1 MKKEILIY
9 EKDKENLKFLEAFFK
24 GRSAYSARF
33 IESGKRA
40 FKKELLERKPSALI
54 ISSPHGLKQIR
65 PLEVRCPIIALI
77 SGNVTEGIRCV
88 VKSDIEYYL
97 MSPFYTEDLEHK
109 LKLAIDRKRWFANL
123 FKEKKDL
130 DALIEFT
137 YFVSSTLNPKDILYI
152 LVKKISEMMNVSRC
166 SVISLDLKEKRYAYI
181 VSTSEDPDVTKLKID
196 LQKYPELKKAIAL
209 KNPVIIKD
217 ALNDPIMKNV
227 KDTPALSDA
236 RSILI
241 LPVIFRDEVIGT
253 LLLRTIRSDRP
264 FTQRE
269 IKLCASI
276 ANTSANAFYNAF
288 LYDRLERE
296 KKKFEKLAIHDY
308 LTGIYNIRYFY
319 NRLDEE
325 FSRVV
330 RYNNSLCCMMI
341 DIDFFKK
348 INDTYGHR
356 VGDIVLREFAQLV
369 RGLTRKSDIFARYGG
384 EEFIVLLPQTDLKGA
399 MDKAKK
405 IRKVVREYTFM
416 GLDEE
421 YTVTVSIGISRAPD
435 KRIHT
440 PDELISVADTALFRA
455 KNKGRDQVVVS

>member
-1 MKKEILIY
+1 MKKDILIY
-9 EKDKENLKFLEAFFK
+9 EKDKETLKFLKAFFI
-24 GRSAYSARF
+24 GRSYYSVFFSER
-33 IESGKRA
+33 GTRA
-40 FKKELLERKPSALI
+40 FKKELLERNPAALI
-54 ISSPHGLKQIR
+54 ISSPQGLKHIK
-65 PLEVRCPIIALI
+65 PLEIRCPVIALI
-77 SGNVTEGIRCV
+77 SGNVTEGIRYV
-88 VKSDIEYYL
+88 VKSDVEYYL
-97 MSPFYTEDLEHK
+97 MRPFYMEDLEHK

-152 LVKKISEMMNVSRC
+152 LVKKISEMINISRC
-166 SVISLDLKEKRYAYI
+166 SVISLDIEEQRYAYV
-181 VSTSEDPDVTKLKID
+181 VSTSEDPEIKKLKID

-217 ALNDPIMKNV
+217 ALKDPIMKNV
-227 KDTPALSDA
+227 KDTMALLDV

-253 LLLRTIRSDRP
+253 LLLRTIRTDRP

-276 ANTSANAFYNAF
+276 ANASANAFYNAF

-296 KKKFEKLAIHDY
+296 KKKFERLAIHDY

-325 FSRVV
+325 FSRLV
-330 RYNNSLCCMMI
+330 RYNNSLCCVMI

-384 EEFIVLLPQTDLKGA
+384 EEFIMLLPQTELKGA
-399 MDKAKK
+399 VDKAKM

-416 GLDEE
+416 GLDEGDS
-421 YTVTVSIGISRAPD
+421 VTVSIGISRAPD

-440 PDELISVADTALFRA
+440 PDELISFADTALFRA